1 MRYDAKDGIFA
12 DPDLEDFHR
21 GGLPQL
27 PLRRTAVSRRPS
39 ALIRAL
45 LKLRGS
51 DTRASLGWRTSSQH
65 RQKCPEQFYAIL
77 GSFFVYFKAN
87 YFYVL
92 HFDNNMLSI
101 FILELH
107 RSNLVITAFTIL
119 KLTLLF
125 RYKTEAPSHCYC
137 RSILLV
143 GNGEKICEIASQ
155 PTNVN
160 QLQWSEALGCCVQR
174 LRPHQSFLRKTWQL
188 FAGLSVKFIRFL
200 FI

>member
-1 MRYDAKDGIFA
+1 
-12 DPDLEDFHR
+12 
-21 GGLPQL
+21 
-27 PLRRTAVSRRPS
+27 
-39 ALIRAL
+39 
-45 LKLRGS
+45 
-51 DTRASLGWRTSSQH
+51 
-65 RQKCPEQFYAIL
+65 
-77 GSFFVYFKAN
+77 
-87 YFYVL
+87 
-92 HFDNNMLSI
+92 MLSI

-188 FAGLSVKFIRFL
+188 FAGLSVKFIRSIHIIIESIRSQGFRFL
-200 FI
+200 ATKTKFYEIYAEWNRVSCSQKLIYEFEEIFYLI